1 MGILL
6 IESSSK
12 KIEFGYLSGNELLI
26 NVTLDPEDNA
36 DKLVHYLKS
45 AFEQNGIKTAD
56 IETVSLSNGPGS
68 FTGLRIGSAIA
79 KGICFAGES
88 KLIEIPTLDII
99 ANKSKTSGK
108 VTSLIYSNSRTNEF
122 YYCNYI
128 FESGLLKRIS
138 DYRTGFIEEIVS
150 DNTSSY
156 LINENLS
163 NTFQEKYREKLTDV
177 SEISGIISQAERTKS
192 AILKDQ
198 YSNYR
203 SSKPFYMKEF
213 IPNK

>member
-26 NVTLDPEDNA
+26 NETLDPEDNA
-36 DKLVHYLKS
+36 DKLVYYLKS